1 MAEIYLQATGSTAG
15 AVGLIAILF
24 LATFPTL
31 IGTFTTGGRMW
42 WSLARDNATPFGKF
56 FSHVDTKHNNPIRA
70 TMGMSVI
77 VTCLGC
83 IYVGSTTAFQALIS
97 SFIVLS
103 SLSYAGAILPHVLTG
118 RKNIVPG
125 TFHLGRIPG
134 FIINIVSLIYIAVT
148 VVFFCF
154 PFVLPATA
162 QNMNYTSVITV
173 GLMTLVGLWWM
184 LHARKSYEGPKYI
197 MEVAEKLAVVH
208 EDSDSV
214 QKQTALQDIVG
225 HPPTSAAGSGS
236 GSGSEGEE
244 STAVDTSD
252 KYTDKN

>member
-1 MAEIYLQATGSTAG
+1 
-15 AVGLIAILF
+15 
-24 LATFPTL
+24 
-31 IGTFTTGGRMW
+31 
-42 WSLARDNATPFGKF
+42 
-56 FSHVDTKHNNPIRA
+56 
-70 TMGMSVI
+70 
-77 VTCLGC
+77 
-83 IYVGSTTAFQALIS
+83 
-97 SFIVLS
+97 
-103 SLSYAGAILPHVLTG
+103 
-118 RKNIVPG
+118 
-125 TFHLGRIPG
+125 
-134 FIINIVSLIYIAVT
+134 
-148 VVFFCF
+148 
-154 PFVLPATA
+154 
-162 QNMNYTSVITV
+162 
-173 GLMTLVGLWWM
+173 M